1 MFLRAQKLARSLK
14 PALLMSLLS
23 LSSCTSLHYY
33 AQAISGHTKL
43 MLQREPLEKVIEK
56 LDMNSSVRDKLA
68 LTRNIRKYAT
78 DAGLQTGDAYATYV
92 STGEPYIVWNV
103 FAAPEFSLS
112 MKQFCFPIVGCT
124 SYKGYFK
131 QEDAAVAA
139 SRLRAEGYD
148 VYVGGVSAYSTLGW
162 FSDPILDSFL
172 LRTDAQLAALL
183 FHELAHRELYVKGD
197 SQFNESFATSIERF
211 LVERWLQEEGRS
223 GELDILNAAWIRQHE
238 LLDLVNRTKHDLAEV
253 YQNNRSEERKRQAK
267 HDLLEEL
274 RKKYLVL
281 HSGWQGSNDYYSWMM
296 AEMNNAKL
304 GTLSTYNHWV
314 DSFNVILA
322 QENFDL
328 VSFIARVKELAK
340 LDQVSRDRKLRELVE
355 AN

>member
-1 MFLRAQKLARSLK
+1 MFLRAQQLAKYLK
-14 PALLMSLLS
+14 PALLMSLFS
-23 LSSCTSLHYY
+23 ISSCTPLHYY
-33 AQAISGHTKL
+33 SQVISGHTKL
-43 MLQREPLEKVIEK
+43 LLQREPVEKVIEK
-56 LDMNSSVRDKLA
+56 RDTASFVRDKLA
-68 LTRNIRKYAT
+68 LTRNIRKFAT

-92 STGEPYIVWNV
+92 STGERYIVWNV
-103 FAAPEFSLS
+103 YAAPEFSLS

-131 QEDAAVAA
+131 QEDATTAA
-139 SRLRAEGYD
+139 AKLKAEGYD

-211 LVERWLQEEGRS
+211 LVKRWLQEEGRS
-223 GELDILNAAWIRQHE
+223 GELEILNAERIRQEE
-238 LLDLVNRTKHDLAEV
+238 LLDLVNRTKNDLAKV
-253 YQNNRSEERKRQAK
+253 YQNNRSEESKRQAK
-267 HDLLEEL
+267 HELLEDL

-281 HSGWQGSNDYYSWMM
+281 HAGWQGSNDYYSWMT

-304 GTLSTYNHWV
+304 GTLSTYNDWV
-314 DSFNVILA
+314 NSFNVILM

-328 VSFIARVKELAK
+328 VSFIGRVKELAK
-340 LDQVSRDRKLRELVE
+340 LDQASLDRKLRELVE
-355 AN
+355 DD